1 MGDHGPR
8 TTESFLAEAGPNTE
22 IHMKNRYLNL
32 VGASITASLLSLVGS
47 ASALESE
54 GRRQVVDTW
63 LTSKTMIALAADSRV
78 KGRHVSVATENS
90 VVVLRGKVDNA
101 TAKKAA
107 KEIAKGIQGVR
118 RVDNQLQV
126 IAPEKR
132 DSVDASDES
141 ISTAIKERIGQDA
154 VQTNDWSLKSADIGV
169 ATNAG
174 IVSLTGNVLSIRIS
188 AQASWTAWQIRG
200 VRSVKNDLVV
210 SPGNALVSQD
220 VDRRTP

>member
-1 MGDHGPR
+1 
-8 TTESFLAEAGPNTE
+8 
-22 IHMKNRYLNL
+22 MKNRYLNL
-32 VGASITASLLSLVGS
+32 VGASITAGILSLVGN

-78 KGRHVSVATENS
+78 KGRHVSVVTENS
-90 VVVLRGKVDNA
+90 VVMLRGKVDNA

-107 KEIAKGIQGVR
+107 KEIARGVEGVK

-126 IAPEKR
+126 VAPEKR

-141 ISTAIKERIGQDA
+141 ISKAIKERIGQDA
-154 VQTNDWSLKSADIGV
+154 VRMNDWSLMSANIGV

-174 IVSLTGNVLSIRIS
+174 IVSLTGSVLSITIS
-188 AQASWTAWQIRG
+188 AQASWTAWQVRG
-200 VRSVKNDLVV
+200 VKSVKNDLVV
-210 SPGNALVSQD
+210 SPGHARVSDNA
-220 VDRRTP
+220 DRQAP